1 MFTGVF
7 NLVDVLEIS
16 CAGTKIL
23 HDLQMVIIVQKKKK
37 TQKRCCI
44 LSKIIAFEIVSCCQ
58 KWNNL
63 GKAS

>member
-7 NLVDVLEIS
+7 NSVDVLEIS

-23 HDLQMVIIVQKKKK
+23 PDLQIVIIFVFFFFEQ
-37 TQKRCCI
+37 RCCI

>member
-23 HDLQMVIIVQKKKK
+23 HDLQIVIIVQKKKK
-37 TQKRCCI
+37 NHK
-44 LSKIIAFEIVSCCQ
+44 KDVASC
-58 KWNNL
+58 L
-63 GKAS
+63 R

>member
-23 HDLQMVIIVQKKKK
+23 HDLQIVIIVQKKKNHK
-37 TQKRCCI
+37 KDV
-44 LSKIIAFEIVSCCQ
+44 ASC
-58 KWNNL
+58 L
-63 GKAS
+63 R